1 MSAATLMRG
10 SAATSLL
17 GAHIFWLT
25 RDRSPHLRLLQ
36 GSISVPVPDDRHWV
50 VLGSQ
55 CEDWCMDNLREGVLA
70 EWKGLEL
77 IFHFA
82 TVHDA
87 ILFKLVWF

>member
-1 MSAATLMRG
+1 MSAATCKSGTAL
-10 SAATSLL
+10 ASLPKPRL
-17 GAHIFWLT
+17 FWLT

-36 GSISVPVPDDRHWV
+36 GSIAVSVPDDRHWS
-50 VLGSQ
+50 LLASE
-55 CEDWCMDNLREGVLA
+55 CEEWCMDNLREGVLV

-82 TVHDA
+82 TAHDA

>member
-1 MSAATLMRG
+1 MSAATHMCG
-10 SAATSLL
+10 TAAASAAKPLL
-17 GAHIFWLT
+17 FWLN

-36 GSISVPVPDDRHWV
+36 GSVSVPVPDDLHWG
-50 VLGSQ
+50 VLASE
-55 CEDWCMDNLREGVLA
+55 CEDWCMDNLREGVLV

-87 ILFKLVWF
+87 ILFKLVWL